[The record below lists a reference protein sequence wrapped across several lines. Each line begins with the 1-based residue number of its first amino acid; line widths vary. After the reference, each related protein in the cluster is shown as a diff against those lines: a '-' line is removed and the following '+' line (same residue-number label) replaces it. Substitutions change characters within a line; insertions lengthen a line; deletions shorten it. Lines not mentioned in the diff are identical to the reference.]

1 MSGGCPGWTDISGI
15 YILTGVVLRGQ
26 RLDTVHAGKI
36 KTLPLRSVSLRGAAR
51 TMSMCHRREK
61 IELASSLYLPRR
73 ETNTRSRC
81 LAGAEYY

>member
-1 MSGGCPGWTDISGI
+1 M
-15 YILTGVVLRGQ
+15 LREKTNNH
-26 RLDTVHAGKI
+26 TVHDLFK
-36 KTLPLRSVSLRGAAR
+36 KKKKQQQQLLRSVFAHVAACI
-51 TMSMCHRREK
+51 MSMCHRRER